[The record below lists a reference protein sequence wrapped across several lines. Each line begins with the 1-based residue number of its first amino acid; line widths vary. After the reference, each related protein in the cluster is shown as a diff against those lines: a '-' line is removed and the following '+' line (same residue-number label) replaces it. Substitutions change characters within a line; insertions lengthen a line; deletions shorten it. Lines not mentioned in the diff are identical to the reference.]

1 MKCAGFRL
9 SIYNSSIS
17 FISGA
22 AEKWGWDEVQ
32 AGITSE
38 SMVHDHEHGPDFS

>member
-1 MKCAGFRL
+1 MKCAGLRVL
-9 SIYNSSIS
+9 TYNSIS
-17 FISGA
+17 FISGV
-22 AEKWGWDEVQ
+22 AEKYGWDEVQ